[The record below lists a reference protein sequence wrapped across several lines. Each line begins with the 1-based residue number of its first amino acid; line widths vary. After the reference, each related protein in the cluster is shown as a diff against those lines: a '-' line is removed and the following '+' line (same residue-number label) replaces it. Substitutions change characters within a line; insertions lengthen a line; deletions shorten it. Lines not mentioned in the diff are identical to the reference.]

1 MAAALSNM
9 ILKEG
14 EPAAKRYLEFL
25 SMGSSAYPLEELKHA
40 GVDMTTNQPLLSAL
54 DKFAAVVS
62 EAERI
67 ADQLGL

>member
-1 MAAALSNM
+1 
-9 ILKEG
+9 
-14 EPAAKRYLEFL
+14 
-25 SMGSSAYPLEELKHA
+25 MGSSAYPLEELKHA
-40 GVDMTTNQPLLSAL
+40 GVDMTTNKPLLSAL